1 MPQDYLSLLSSH
13 LPLDGR
19 EEADLALIRQC
30 CGLWGEAVLTREAL
44 AAHITASGFVMSPD
58 LQWVLM
64 AWHNIYRSW
73 SWTGGH
79 ADGDPDL
86 LGVALREA
94 AEETSATGLRPLSP
108 SPLSVEVL
116 PVPAHRKNGREVSP
130 HLHLNFSFL
139 LLAPREG
146 QALREKPDENSGV
159 AWLPAGRLE
168 EFCAEKEMLPIY
180 FRLMERAR
188 RLMDRGKKNS

>member
-1 MPQDYLSLLSSH
+1 MPQNYLTLLRDFQ
-13 LPLDGR
+13 PRDPG
-19 EEADLALIRQC
+19 EAADLALTLDC
-30 CGLWGEAVLTREAL
+30 CRLWGDRVLTREAL
-44 AAHITASGFVMSPD
+44 AAHITSSGFVMSPD

-73 SWTGGH
+73 AWTGGH

-94 AEETSATGLRPLSP
+94 AEETSVAGLRPLSP
-108 SPLSVEVL
+108 APLSLEVI
-116 PVPAHRKNGREVSP
+116 PVPRHQKRGREVSP
-130 HLHLNFSFL
+130 HLHLNLSFV

-146 QALREKPDENSGV
+146 QSLREKPDENSGV

-168 EFCAEKEMLPIY
+168 DYCTEPEMLPIY
-180 FRLMERAR
+180 RRLIQRAR
-188 RLMDRGKKNS
+188 EL